1 MGAPGRDHQA
11 ASERRP
17 QPRRRTAR
25 IRARTGQRVSGGVL
39 LGAVLLG
46 ELLLGGRLL
55 GAPALARAEAVRL
68 GVAIAEGTGPLPG
81 DLALDLTLRNPTGK
95 PQTLP
100 VQVCGQIGWPSFV
113 RLQLAIPGGR
123 AYRFRAAG
131 MTDVDDLHPHTPLVL
146 PPGQTLRQRVSLREV
161 LSYHPETDADQRL
174 LGALGNA
181 QGLEIS
187 ATLPGAAPAPRISHR
202 FALQPAP
209 EVRGVCAKQLEVRGG
224 QACVLLG
231 EGTPYC
237 WGQSPPGAPAH
248 ADPTGPADDGEVA
261 TPQPVG
267 LLRRAGVEAE
277 LGPYLLC
284 VLTASREV
292 YCAGRG
298 LALGLPVKVAGL
310 SGVSRLLT
318 GGGEAC
324 ALLGTDGGRGG
335 RLGCWSGAYSTLSPG
350 GAAPGSL
357 MATTVTALDDKG
369 VAELAAAGNHS
380 CARTPDGA
388 LFCWGDNSLGQ
399 LGTGD
404 VVAHRAPVSPRL
416 TGPVDSVAVGNS
428 HSCVVLRD
436 GGVYCFGKSEHGAL
450 GRGFGPGL
458 LQSLLPTKV
467 PGLPAAARV
476 FAGYETTL
484 VQARDGTLWA
494 FGGNVVLPP
503 VPGRPAPGPAPS
515 YSPQPLPELGR
526 DVVELAIGFRHSC
539 ARKQGGE
546 VLCWGEH
553 TSELSGDLRGDLAAI
568 RDPKPSRP
576 LRVPG
581 LPADIKRIAAG
592 DYFTCALS
600 GRGAVYCWGQGAAGQ
615 LGNGRKEYSPRP
627 VRTALPC
634 RGD

>member
-1 MGAPGRDHQA
+1 MGAPGRFHNA
-11 ASERRP
+11 ASERRTGP
-17 QPRRRTAR
+17 QPRRRTGWSR
-25 IRARTGQRVSGGVL
+25 GQNGGLGLGAVL
-39 LGAVLLG
+39 LGAVLA
-46 ELLLGGRLL
+46 
-55 GAPALARAEAVRL
+55 GAPARAHAEAVRL

-100 VQVCGQIGWPSFV
+100 VQVCGQLGWPSFV
-113 RLQLAIPGGR
+113 QLQLTVPGGR
-123 AYRFRAAG
+123 AYRFRAG
-131 MTDVDDLHPHTPLVL
+131 GLTDVDDLHPHTPLVL
-146 PPGQTLRQRVSLREV
+146 SPGQTLRQRVSLLEV
-161 LSYHPETDADQRL
+161 LSYYPATDADRRL
-174 LGALGNA
+174 LAALGSA

-187 ATLPGAAPAPRISHR
+187 ATLVGAAPAQRISHR
-202 FALQPAP
+202 FTLGPAP

-248 ADPTGPADDGEVA
+248 SDPAGPADDSEVA
-261 TPQPVG
+261 TPQPIG
-267 LLRRAGVEAE
+267 LLRRAGVEAG
-277 LGPYLLC
+277 LGPYYLC
-284 VLTASREV
+284 VLTAGREV

-298 LALGLPVKVAGL
+298 LASGLPVKVAGL

-318 GGGEAC
+318 GGESC
-324 ALLGTDGGRGG
+324 ALLGADGGRGG
-335 RLGCWSGAYSTLSPG
+335 RLGCWGGAYSALNPS

-357 MATTVTALDDKG
+357 LATTVTALDDKG
-369 VAELAAAGNHS
+369 VAELAAAGGHS
-380 CARTPDGA
+380 CARTADGA
-388 LFCWGDNSLGQ
+388 LFCWGDNALGQ

-404 VVAHRAPVSPRL
+404 VVAHRGPVSPRL
-416 TGPVDSVAVGNS
+416 TGPVDSVAAGS
-428 HSCVVLRD
+428 THSCAVLRD

-484 VQARDGTLWA
+484 VQARDGTVWS

-526 DVVELAIGFRHSC
+526 AEWA
-539 ARKQGGE
+539 
-546 VLCWGEH
+546 
-553 TSELSGDLRGDLAAI
+553 LAA
-568 RDPKPSRP
+568 
-576 LRVPG
+576 
-581 LPADIKRIAAG
+581 
-592 DYFTCALS
+592 ALNDLLQ
-600 GRGAVYCWGQGAAGQ
+600 RGEFRLSA
-615 LGNGRKEYSPRP
+615 
-627 VRTALPC
+627 
-634 RGD
+634 

>member
-1 MGAPGRDHQA
+1 MGAPGRDQKA
-11 ASERRP
+11 ASERRTGP
-17 QPRRRTAR
+17 QPRLRIER
-25 IRARTGQRVSGGVL
+25 IRGQGRTGLV
-39 LGAVLLG
+39 LGAL
-46 ELLLGGRLL
+46 LL
-55 GAPALARAEAVRL
+55 GAPALAHAEAVRL
-68 GVAIAEGTGPLPG
+68 GVTIAEGTGPLPG
-81 DLALDLTLRNPTGK
+81 DLALDLVLRNPTGK
-95 PQTLP
+95 PQVLP
-100 VQVCGQIGWPSFV
+100 VEVCGALGWPSFV
-113 RLQLAIPGGR
+113 RLQLSAQGR
-123 AYRFRAAG
+123 TYRFRAGGLAD
-131 MTDVDDLHPHTPLVL
+131 TADLHPHTPLVL
-146 PPGQTLRQRVSLREV
+146 SPGQTLRQRVSLREV
-161 LSYHPETDADQRL
+161 LSYYGETDADRRL
-174 LGALGNA
+174 LGALGSA
-181 QGLEIS
+181 QGLEIT
-187 ATLPGAAPAPRISHR
+187 ATLQGATPAPRISHR
-202 FALQPAP
+202 FALPPAP

-237 WGQSPPGAPAH
+237 WGQSAPGAPAH
-248 ADPTGPADDGEVA
+248 TDSSGPADDGEVA

-267 LLRRAGVEAE
+267 LLRRAGVEAW
-277 LGPYLLC
+277 LGGSYVC
-284 VLTASREV
+284 VLTTGREV
-292 YCAGRG
+292 YCAGRA
-298 LALGLPVKVAGL
+298 LASGLPVKVAGL
-310 SGVSRLLT
+310 FGVSRLLT
-318 GGGEAC
+318 GGGESC
-324 ALLGTDGGRGG
+324 ALLGADGGRGG
-335 RLGCWSGAYSTLSPG
+335 RLGCWGGALSALSPS

-357 MATTVTALDDKG
+357 VATTVTALDDRG
-369 VAELAAAGNHS
+369 VAEIVAAGNHS

-388 LFCWGDNSLGQ
+388 LSCWGDNSLGQ

-404 VVAHRAPVSPRL
+404 VVAHRGPVSPRL
-416 TGPVDSVAVGNS
+416 AGPVDSVAVGGT
-428 HSCVVLRD
+428 HSCAVLRD

-484 VQARDGTLWA
+484 VQARDGTIWS

-503 VPGRPAPGPAPS
+503 VPGQPAPGPAPS

-553 TSELSGDLRGDLAAI
+553 TSELSGSPAAV

-627 VRTALPC
+627 VRAALPC
-634 RGD
+634 RVD